1 MLRGRLRRARRARGR
16 RAAEPQYIEIDPRE
30 LTGIFSV
37 PQWLRDVGL
46 MSWLLV
52 GIAIFLVGAVWLAS
66 LTSVI
71 VLPLITA
78 GIIAAVASP
87 LVAWLQRHRRPA
99 RRSAPRC

>member
-1 MLRGRLRRARRARGR
+1 MLRGRLRRRGER
-16 RAAEPQYIEIDPRE
+16 GGEETAEPQYIEIDPRE

-37 PQWLRDVGL
+37 PQWLRDIGL

-52 GIAIFLVGAVWLAS
+52 GIAISLVGAVWLAS

-87 LVAWLQRHRRPA
+87 LVAWLRRHGVPA
-99 RRSAPRC
+99 ASAPRC